1 MTPAAPA
8 RRDLSCSRPARLL
21 PAFAVPLALLRGSRS
36 FALALAALSLTVPAA
51 ARAQVSPTTPAIVVP
66 PAPPGDG
73 ATAEKLL
80 AEIES
85 KTKAQGDAARKVVA
99 EPVQAARKSL
109 ERAHGARVS
118 GDAAHARMLEG
129 LALEWAETARD
140 LQRGATAE
148 GSAIQ
153 LAKKARSVAT
163 QVDRAR
169 ALLSE
174 TQDRRGRAA
183 AELERVEA
191 EARKGSADAAAAEEK
206 RIQKKTGVPGAKPA
220 GVGGDNKKKSGEPG
234 AKPDKKLG
242 ASDPT
247 DPMKA
252 AGPKTP
258 AGPKAAPKSPKG
270 APKKGLNQ

>member
-1 MTPAAPA
+1 MTRLAPA

-51 ARAQVSPTTPAIVVP
+51 ARAHGPSSTPAIVVP

-85 KTKAQGDAARKVVA
+85 KAKAQGDAARRVVA

-129 LALEWAETARD
+129 LSLEWAETARD

-153 LAKKARSVAT
+153 LAKKARAVAT

-183 AELERVEA
+183 AELERLEA
-191 EARKGSADAAAAEEK
+191 EARKASADAAAAEEK
-206 RIQKKTGVPGAKPA
+206 RIQKKTGGPAAKPEKKPGAAAPA
-220 GVGGDNKKKSGEPG
+220 
-234 AKPDKKLG
+234 
-242 ASDPT
+242 
-247 DPMKA
+247 KA
-252 AGPKTP
+252 AGPKIP
-258 AGPKAAPKSPKG
+258 ADPKAAPKAAPKNPKG
-270 APKKGLNQ
+270 APKKGSNQ

>member
-1 MTPAAPA
+1 
-8 RRDLSCSRPARLL
+8 LL

-51 ARAQVSPTTPAIVVP
+51 ALAHGPASTPAIVVP

-148 GSAIQ
+148 GSAFQ
-153 LAKKARSVAT
+153 LAKKARAVAT
-163 QVDRAR
+163 QADRAR

-183 AELERVEA
+183 AELERLEA

-220 GVGGDNKKKSGEPG
+220 GVGSDKSDKSDKKTSGEPG
-234 AKPDKKLG
+234 AKPDKKPG

-247 DPMKA
+247 NPMKA
-252 AGPKTP
+252 AAPKTP
-258 AGPKAAPKSPKG
+258 ADPKAAPKSPKG